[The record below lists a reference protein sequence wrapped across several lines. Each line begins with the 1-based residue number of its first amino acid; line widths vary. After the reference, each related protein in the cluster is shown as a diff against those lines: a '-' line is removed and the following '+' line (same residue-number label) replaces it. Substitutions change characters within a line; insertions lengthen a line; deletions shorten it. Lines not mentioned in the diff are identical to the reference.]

1 MKQCGPHAD
10 MPGPLGTVELLREI
24 RSNGT
29 QRGRRTKFRQQ
40 RGDTVGVKQH
50 VVVDK
55 HHPRGCPELS
65 GGIARAGNR
74 LPAILVRGPGSPHLQ
89 VQSHLHHPLMLN
101 CLEHC
106 IGRKLA
112 GAMEDNHVHITGSC
126 LDHVGDLFMRH
137 GERPLQVQDGR

>member
-1 MKQCGPHAD
+1 
-10 MPGPLGTVELLREI
+10 MPSALGTVQFSGEI
-24 RSNGT
+24 RSDGT
-29 QRGRRTKFRQQ
+29 EWGRRSKFRQQ

-50 VVVDK
+50 VIVNK
-55 HHPRGCPELS
+55 HDPRSSTELS
-65 GGIARAGNR
+65 GGIASASNR
-74 LPAILVRGPGSPHLQ
+74 LPTILVRGPGSPHLQ
-89 VQSHLHHPLMLN
+89 VQSHLNHPLMLN

-112 GAMEDNHVHITGSC
+112 RAMEDNHVHITGSC